1 MRSDE
6 AGPFRNIPVLILTGR
21 ADEDSILDAV
31 DVGIQGY
38 VVKPTSRTM
47 LEKHVVAELK
57 APPIDPEKIKR

>member
-1 MRSDE
+1 M
-6 AGPFRNIPVLILTGR
+6 LILTGR

-47 LEKHVVAELK
+47 LEKHVVAALK
-57 APPIDPEKIKR
+57 EPPIDPEKIKR